1 MQIFSRQTGL
11 LAAAVLGLASLLAT
25 QAGAQTLRVQVGDLS
40 TPDAAQSFD
49 RQLTQTAARF
59 CDARYRGVELDQR
72 MDCVRAVREEALA
85 QLSPTQREALEAVQP
100 GVRLAMNGR

>member
-1 MQIFSRQTGL
+1 
-11 LAAAVLGLASLLAT
+11 
-25 QAGAQTLRVQVGDLS
+25 
-40 TPDAAQSFD
+40 
-49 RQLTQTAARF
+49 
-59 CDARYRGVELDQR
+59 

>member
-1 MQIFSRQTGL
+1 MQIFSSRTGL
-11 LAAAVLGLASLLAT
+11 LAAAAIGLTSLLAT
-25 QAGAQTLRVQVGDLS
+25 QAGAQTLRIPVGDLS

-49 RQLTQTAARF
+49 RQVTEAAARF

-72 MDCVRAVREEALA
+72 MTCASAVREEALA
-85 QLSPTQREALEAVQP
+85 QITPTQREALEAARP